1 MTHEIDRQL
10 LEELTAIK
18 KLMVFA
24 LLKHKELGV
33 TQSDL
38 ANVLGTSQ
46 SQISKMLTKP
56 SAKPPVK
63 NKDEPS

>member
-1 MTHEIDRQL
+1 MAHEIDKQM
-10 LEELTAIK
+10 LEELTSIK

-33 TQSDL
+33 TQSEL

-56 SAKPPVK
+56 SPRPTGK